1 MAVLTPRD
9 PKLDN
14 ATDQEAARIQLARR
28 RLTAFGQRL
37 MGSRYEVA
45 RFPADTD
52 QIVLPGEPR
61 LQDSV
66 QLRLYYQMNRIN
78 FASSEQSK
86 IL

>member
-1 MAVLTPRD
+1 MNISVNNRLISFIWSNAYDYLRD
-9 PKLDN
+9 TFVGEKNDTN
-14 ATDQEAARIQLARR
+14 FDR
-28 RLTAFGQRL
+28 
-37 MGSRYEVA
+37 SKVA